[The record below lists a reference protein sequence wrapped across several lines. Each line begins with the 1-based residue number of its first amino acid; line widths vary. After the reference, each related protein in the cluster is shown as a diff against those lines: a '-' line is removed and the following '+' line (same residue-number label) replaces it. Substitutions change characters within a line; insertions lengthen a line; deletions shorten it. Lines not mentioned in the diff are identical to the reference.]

1 VRVSRSDVL
10 VGRQP
15 IFDAKR
21 DVWGYELVLRGPDQ
35 PGASG
40 EPGDAGA
47 NGSGANGS
55 GDLLTSRVLFSSLQ
69 VGVDRFVGDKLM
81 FCDVSEEVLAGDIA
95 LLLPPERTVLEV
107 STHALVGPASV
118 SHAAEGCQRLVDE
131 GYTLALDEFSWFEG
145 AGDLLDL
152 FCFVKVDPRRAGAP
166 AVAEAVEYCRDHDVR
181 VLAQSVDT
189 EGELG
194 QSEAVGAHLFQGYLL
209 STPQPVPGRV
219 MDPSEFTKARLA
231 AALLEPDAGVE
242 QVEAL
247 VRADP
252 ALSLQLLHMAGIG
265 ACGGM
270 RRTVSTV
277 REALVLVGWRR
288 LQAWVS
294 MLLLSGGKGISE
306 ESMTTALVR
315 ARMCELLGWQIEGG
329 RTEMA
334 FTAGMLSGLDVLL
347 GLPLADVLRD
357 LPLADDVR
365 GAVLHHE
372 GPVGS
377 LVADVIDY
385 QLGRPDSATRAGLS
399 DTSMQSACF
408 DALAWG
414 IEMTTGLD
422 AAGLA

>member
-1 VRVSRSDVL
+1 MSRSDVL

-15 IFDAKR
+15 IFDGR
-21 DVWGYELVLRGPDQ
+21 REVYGYELVLGAG
-35 PGASG
+35 PGAG
-40 EPGDAGA
+40 PGAPAGA
-47 NGSGANGS
+47 ARDWANGRRE
-55 GDLLTSRVLFSSLQ
+55 GDLLTTRLLFSSLH
-69 VGVDRFVGDKLM
+69 VGVDRFVGDKVM
-81 FCDVSEEVLAGDIA
+81 FCDVSEELLTGDLA

-107 STHALVGPASV
+107 PTAALHGPDALDG
-118 SHAAEGCQRLVDE
+118 AADGCRRLVEE
-131 GYTLALDEFSWFEG
+131 GYTLAIDEFSWFDG
-145 AGDLLDL
+145 AEDVLGL
-152 FCFVKVDPRRAGAP
+152 FSFAKVDPRRDGVD
-166 AVAEAVEYCRDHDVR
+166 AVGRVLERCRPFDVR
-181 VLAQSVDT
+181 VLVQSVDT
-189 EGELG
+189 EGDLG
-194 QSEAVGAHLFQGYLL
+194 VSEALGVDLFQGYLL
-209 STPQPVPGRV
+209 STPRPVPGRV

-265 ACGGM
+265 AAGGL
-270 RRTVSTV
+270 RRTVSSV

-294 MLLLSGGKGISE
+294 MLLLAGGRGIPE

-315 ARMCELLGWQIEGG
+315 ARMCELLGWHVEGG

-334 FTAGMLSGLDVLL
+334 FTVGMLSGLDVLL
-347 GLPLADVLRD
+347 GMPLQDVLRD
-357 LPLADDVR
+357 LPLDDDVR
-365 GAVLHHE
+365 DAVLHHA
-372 GPVGS
+372 GPVGA

-385 QLGRPDSATRAGLS
+385 QLGHPECATRSGLS
-399 DTSMQSACF
+399 DADLQIACF

-422 AAGLA
+422 AATLT